1 MERTLKANNA
11 LSRRNFALSLD
22 GQIKINALLD
32 RVVMRKIQ
40 A

>member
-1 MERTLKANNA
+1 MERTLKASGT
-11 LSRRNFALSLD
+11 LSKRNFALSLNSR
-22 GQIKINALLD
+22 IKINALLD